1 MSFQARY
8 YDGKQAEPYSA
19 MVVPE
24 ADGLLIQTPTLPT
37 PLFWDY
43 ASVMISEIPEYIRPL
58 IVTNSGIPDA
68 RLVIYDYTLY
78 DSLVKKIPKGNA
90 PRITIST
97 SATSISFWFIA
108 AATVTYAVYWLA
120 PQLALPIAEHFP
132 ASWEQR
138 LGDYTVAAIVADKT
152 VCKNSAGVAALDKL
166 VNSLSEVAD
175 LPMQVSTLV
184 VKSKSINAFSAPGGR
199 IVIYNH
205 LIETA
210 DNTNEL
216 AGVIAHEMGHIIK
229 RHPTQSMVRALGLDL
244 VIKMVFGGTDKTATT
259 ASIGNSLFQ
268 LRYNRMFEREADEMA
283 TQILYNANI
292 DNRGFIKFFMRLQAE
307 QKFAATE
314 NILTYAST
322 HPPTSER
329 IEAIQKAKNVT
340 YSAQILTAEEWQSL
354 KTICN

>member
-1 MSFQARY
+1 
-8 YDGKQAEPYSA
+8 
-19 MVVPE
+19 
-24 ADGLLIQTPTLPT
+24 
-37 PLFWDY
+37 
-43 ASVMISEIPEYIRPL
+43 
-58 IVTNSGIPDA
+58 
-68 RLVIYDYTLY
+68 
-78 DSLVKKIPKGNA
+78 
-90 PRITIST
+90 
-97 SATSISFWFIA
+97 
-108 AATVTYAVYWLA
+108 
-120 PQLALPIAEHFP
+120 
-132 ASWEQR
+132 
-138 LGDYTVAAIVADKT
+138 
-152 VCKNSAGVAALDKL
+152 
-166 VNSLSEVAD
+166 
-175 LPMQVSTLV
+175 MQVSTLV